1 VKDKRPLYLPLA
13 VIAVVV
19 GIYAVLGVMMNL
31 EFAAATEN
39 VGYARAA
46 FLWGLAAL
54 LSLAAAVTLGR
65 AVWKW
70 LRGMDT
76 QR

>member
-13 VIAVVV
+13 AIALVV
-19 GIYAVLGVMMNL
+19 GVYAVLGVVMNL
-31 EFAAATEN
+31 EFALATEN
-39 VGYARAA
+39 VGYERAA

-54 LSLAAAVTLGR
+54 LSLAAAVTLWR
-65 AVWKW
+65 AAWKW
-70 LRGMDT
+70 FKRTDA